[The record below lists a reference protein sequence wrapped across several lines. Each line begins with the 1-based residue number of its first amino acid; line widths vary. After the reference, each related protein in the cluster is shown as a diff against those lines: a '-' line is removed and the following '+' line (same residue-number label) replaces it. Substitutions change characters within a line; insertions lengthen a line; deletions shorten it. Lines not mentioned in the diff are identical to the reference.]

1 MRKIYT
7 TKRRGQ
13 KSGLNLCVLKF
24 PLLFLCFSSLT
35 SDLCGQITKSITGFR
50 APKLDPSIDKVDLT
64 PLWDLAQQRSAELP
78 EAELKTLVWSNFLF
92 LFYNKLNKDR
102 FLATPKPNLVVEK
115 IVGVLNLN
123 ARVGLLIEEAQ
134 RSSKREASWRKK
146 AQLVSEI
153 YRSARKLRSTFSQ
166 YFVDEGSTTYR
177 IKLAR
182 MTEKPI
188 QFRYCLSQLNHINMS
203 LTRELDRY
211 FFNPAPG
218 LVRLSEY
225 QSSSIGVLC
234 ESLVKLS
241 VFTKKVI
248 RN

>member
-1 MRKIYT
+1 MRKIDSA
-7 TKRRGQ
+7 RRQGQ
-13 KSGLNLCVLKF
+13 KSGSNLYLLKL
-24 PLLFLCFSSLT
+24 PLLFLSFSFLT
-35 SDLCGQITKSITGFR
+35 SDLSGQIAKSFTGWK
-50 APKLDPSIDKVDLT
+50 APRLDPPIDEVDLS
-64 PLWDLAQQRSAELP
+64 PLWDLAQQRSTEVP
-78 EAELKTLVWSNFLF
+78 EAELRTLVWSNFRF
-92 LFYNKLNKDR
+92 LFYNKLNRER
-102 FLATPKPNLVVEK
+102 FLATPRPNLVVKK

-123 ARVGLLIEEAQ
+123 ERLSLLIEEAR
-134 RSSKREASWRKK
+134 RSSDREASWRKK

-153 YRSARKLRSTFSQ
+153 DRSARKLRSAFSQ

-177 IKLAR
+177 IRLAR
-182 MTEKPI
+182 TKAKPV
-188 QFRYCLSQLNHINMS
+188 QFKYCLTELNHVNMS

-234 ESLVKLS
+234 ESLVRLS
-241 VFTKKVI
+241 VFTKKVL

>member
-1 MRKIYT
+1 VRKIET

-13 KSGLNLCVLKF
+13 KSGLRRCLWKL
-24 PLLFLCFSSLT
+24 PLLFLFFSFLT
-35 SDLCGQITKSITGFR
+35 SDLCGQIAKSFVGSR
-50 APKLDPSIDKVDLT
+50 PPKLDPPIDQVDLK
-64 PLWDLAQQRSAELP
+64 PLWDLAQQRTGEASKAELR
-78 EAELKTLVWSNFLF
+78 TLVWSNFRF
-92 LFYNKLNKDR
+92 LFYNKLNRDR
-102 FLATPKPNLVVEK
+102 FLATPGPNLVVEK

-123 ARVGLLIEEAQ
+123 ARVGLLIKEAQ

-153 YRSARKLRSTFSQ
+153 DRLARKLRSSFSQ

-188 QFRYCLSQLNHINMS
+188 QFRYCLSQLNHVNMS

-234 ESLVKLS
+234 ESLVRLS
-241 VFTKKVI
+241 VFTKEVI